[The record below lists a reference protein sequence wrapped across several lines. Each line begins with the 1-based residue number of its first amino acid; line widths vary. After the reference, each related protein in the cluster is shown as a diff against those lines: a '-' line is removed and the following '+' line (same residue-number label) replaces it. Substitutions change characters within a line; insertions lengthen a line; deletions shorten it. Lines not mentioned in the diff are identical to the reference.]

1 MTELITE
8 PLYDTR
14 LVRQMSRGNDA
25 FVKQILIVFTE
36 DAPKSVNIIRQGIQD
51 NRHEIIRNQSH
62 SLKSSIDLLEISALK
77 NVIREIEQLAKDGAS
92 ISHIEP
98 LFLTLEAQIDE
109 VLDAIKRDLLL

>member
-1 MTELITE
+1 MAE

-36 DAPKSVNIIRQGIQD
+36 DAPKSVNMIRQGIQD
-51 NRHEIIRNQSH
+51 KQHEIIRRQAH
-62 SLKSSIDLLEISALK
+62 SLKSSVDLLDISALK
-77 NVIREIEQLAKDGAS
+77 NVIREIEQLAKDGAP

-98 LFLTLEAQIDE
+98 LFSTLDAHMDE